1 MEWVGKMNSIKNAVE
16 EIILKE
22 LIYVQEKMKMED
34 MKLYD
39 IDSGEL
45 CELIDSKRIELRN
58 KNENYKKLRNQV
70 CEIKEKYPNI
80 LALIEDNEV
89 ENLNKEECKNLQ
101 KLLSLY
107 SRMMDYEDR
116 EIFFLGAR
124 ENYFYFKNLG
134 ILKQFL
140 EDFLLKLSSFF
151 VHFFSKKQI
160 IRGKFHTLKYQKQ
173 ATHLYSRINT
183 QLKFP

>member
-1 MEWVGKMNSIKNAVE
+1 ME
-16 EIILKE
+16 E
-22 LIYVQEKMKMED
+22 L
-34 MKLYD
+34 KLYD

-45 CELIDSKRIELRN
+45 NELIDSKRIELRN
-58 KNENYKKLRNQV
+58 KNEDYKKLRNQV

-80 LALIEDNEV
+80 LSLLEDNEV

-124 ENYFYFKNLG
+124 ENYFHFKNLE
-134 ILKQFL
+134 ILK
-140 EDFLLKLSSFF
+140 
-151 VHFFSKKQI
+151 
-160 IRGKFHTLKYQKQ
+160 
-173 ATHLYSRINT
+173 
-183 QLKFP
+183 

>member
-1 MEWVGKMNSIKNAVE
+1 
-16 EIILKE
+16 
-22 LIYVQEKMKMED
+22 MED

-45 CELIDSKRIELRN
+45 SELIDSRRIALRTKCEEYEKLIKQVRDIK
-58 KNENYKKLRNQV
+58 KNFF
-70 CEIKEKYPNI
+70 NI
-80 LALIEDNEV
+80 LALLEDNEV

-134 ILKQFL
+134 LIK
-140 EDFLLKLSSFF
+140 
-151 VHFFSKKQI
+151 
-160 IRGKFHTLKYQKQ
+160 
-173 ATHLYSRINT
+173 A
-183 QLKFP
+183 

>member
-1 MEWVGKMNSIKNAVE
+1 
-16 EIILKE
+16 
-22 LIYVQEKMKMED
+22 MED

-58 KNENYKKLRNQV
+58 KNEDYKKLRNQV

-80 LALIEDNEV
+80 LSLLEDNEV

-124 ENYFYFKNLG
+124 ENYFYFKNLE
-134 ILKQFL
+134 ILK
-140 EDFLLKLSSFF
+140 
-151 VHFFSKKQI
+151 
-160 IRGKFHTLKYQKQ
+160 
-173 ATHLYSRINT
+173 
-183 QLKFP
+183 

>member
-1 MEWVGKMNSIKNAVE
+1 MEK
-16 EIILKE
+16 L
-22 LIYVQEKMKMED
+22 
-34 MKLYD
+34 KLYD

-45 CELIDSKRIELRN
+45 NELIDSKRIELRN
-58 KNENYKKLRNQV
+58 KNEDYKKLRNQV

-80 LALIEDNEV
+80 LSLLEDNEV

-124 ENYFYFKNLG
+124 ENYFYFKNLE
-134 ILKQFL
+134 ILK
-140 EDFLLKLSSFF
+140 
-151 VHFFSKKQI
+151 
-160 IRGKFHTLKYQKQ
+160 
-173 ATHLYSRINT
+173 
-183 QLKFP
+183 

>member
-1 MEWVGKMNSIKNAVE
+1 ME
-16 EIILKE
+16 E
-22 LIYVQEKMKMED
+22 L
-34 MKLYD
+34 KLYD

-45 CELIDSKRIELRN
+45 NELIDSKRIELRN
-58 KNENYKKLRNQV
+58 KNEDYKKLRNQV

-80 LALIEDNEV
+80 LSLLEDNEV
-89 ENLNKEECKNLQ
+89 ENLNKEEFKNLQ

-134 ILKQFL
+134 ILK
-140 EDFLLKLSSFF
+140 
-151 VHFFSKKQI
+151 
-160 IRGKFHTLKYQKQ
+160 
-173 ATHLYSRINT
+173 
-183 QLKFP
+183 